1 MRLPF
6 IPVDGCCRKCGCDV
20 YRLDGE
26 FLCEDCRV
34 HRPGFD
40 RVVSAMRFEGDARQ
54 MLLDYKFNSHLWMR
68 NDFVDWLE
76 GAARARFNLGEIEL
90 VLPMPLR
97 LWHRFDRGYNQCD
110 YLAGE
115 LARRLKLPFDK
126 RVLKR
131 TGSFKRQSSLSED
144 ERRENV
150 KGTIVVRYPN
160 KVKDKTVLVVD
171 DVMTTGATLSECA
184 KALKA
189 AGCAR
194 VWCITLL
201 R

>member
-6 IPVDGCCRKCGCDV
+6 VPVDGCCRKCGCDV

-34 HRPGFD
+34 HRPAFD
-40 RVVSAMRFEGDARQ
+40 RAVSAVRFEGDARR
-54 MLLDYKFNSHLWMR
+54 MLLDYKFKSHLWLR
-68 NDFVDWLE
+68 DDFADWLE
-76 GAARARFNLGEIEL
+76 GAARARLKTGEIDL
-90 VLPMPLR
+90 VVPMPLGWR
-97 LWHRFDRGYNQCD
+97 HRIDRGYNQCD
-110 YLAGE
+110 YLARE
-115 LARRLKLPFDK
+115 LARRLGLPCGK

-131 TGSFKRQSSLSED
+131 TGSFSRQSSLSQD

-150 KGTIVVRYPN
+150 KGTIAVRKPG
-160 KVKDKTVLVVD
+160 KVAGRTVLVVD

-189 AGCAR
+189 AGCAK